1 MHHERGA
8 SKEGTK
14 TQYVAFRNSKVIYDR
29 IKQQPSVQPGV
40 FIVNFEHISH
50 LVLSVSIVNFE
61 HVNADWE
68 WNKLSVA
75 YVYYAAEVNNAAW
88 IMVSI
93 LQDKNEPQNSYKMI
107 NPYHWRSHWI
117 MITVSICKQN
127 QQVLATKIE
136 TVYCQ
141 CPVRGHTYLSKPA
154 VESCRFF

>member
-50 LVLSVSIVNFE
+50 LVLCVSIVNFE

-75 YVYYAAEVNNAAW
+75 YVYYAAG

-141 CPVRGHTYLSKPA
+141 CPVKGHTYLSKPA